1 MLDVLQAVAF
11 SLVFSTGVMRLVD
24 WIDRPGKRK
33 AAHGVEPV
41 RGAKRNASVGNLKY
55 TTRSR

>member
-24 WIDRPGKRK
+24 WIDRPSQKKGR
-33 AAHGVEPV
+33 ARSG
-41 RGAKRNASVGNLKY
+41 
-55 TTRSR
+55 TRARHEA